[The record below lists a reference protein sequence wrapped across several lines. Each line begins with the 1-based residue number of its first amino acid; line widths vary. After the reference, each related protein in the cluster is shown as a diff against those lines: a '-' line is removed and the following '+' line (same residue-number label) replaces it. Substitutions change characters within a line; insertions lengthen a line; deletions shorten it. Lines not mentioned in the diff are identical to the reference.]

1 MIANRFLKNTSWL
14 LFGKIFQMII
24 QFFIGIISA
33 RYLGPANFGTISY
46 VSSFITFFAS
56 IVLLG
61 LNGVLINELVLN
73 HNREGEI
80 VGTAIFLRF
89 TVGIVSTVLLYIII
103 ILTEGPK
110 SEFLIIA
117 LLMSIQLPLYAFDS
131 IGYWFQSQLLSK
143 KVVIIQ
149 SIAFLVVACYK
160 IYILVS
166 KKPVTWFAFSGSL
179 NIFLMAGLYFI
190 IYKKASTQKLRFS
203 KEFAIRLLKQCFPFL
218 LETLM
223 VQIYAQTDK
232 IMIRNLLGSVREVGI
247 YTACTTIC
255 GLIGFIPVAIID
267 SGRPVIMELKARNDE
282 MYELRLKQL
291 IAAVSWISILYS
303 LFITLF
309 SYPILYIL
317 YGKEFISGN
326 LCLKIVVWYTAFS
339 FLGGIRSIW
348 LICENKNIYVF
359 WLSML
364 GAITNIILNFFLIT
378 RYGIN
383 GAAFA
388 TFLTQLLSN
397 LLYPMFFKETRRFS
411 LLAFDS
417 IFLRNIDLK
426 GLLKYFRYMKNT

>member
-1 MIANRFLKNTSWL
+1 MKGNRFLQNTSWL
-14 LFGKIFQMII
+14 VFGKIFQMII

-33 RYLGPANFGTISY
+33 RYLGPNNFGTISY
-46 VSSFITFFAS
+46 ISSFITFFAS

-61 LNGVLINELVLN
+61 LNGVLINELVVN

-80 VGTAIFLRF
+80 VGTAIYLRF
-89 TVGIVSTVLLYIII
+89 IVGMLSTLLLYVIII
-103 ILTEGPK
+103 FSEGLD
-110 SEFLIIA
+110 SEFFTVALI
-117 LLMSIQLPLYAFDS
+117 MSIQLPLYAFDS

-143 KVVIIQ
+143 KIVLIQ
-149 SIAFLVVACYK
+149 SVAFLFVATYK
-160 IYILVS
+160 VYILITR
-166 KKPVTWFAFSGSL
+166 KPVTWFAFSASL
-179 NIFLMAGLYFI
+179 NILLMAILY
-190 IYKKASTQKLRFS
+190 YLVYRKSSSQKLRFS
-203 KEFAIRLLKQCFPFL
+203 PTFAKRLLRQCFPFL

-232 IMIRNLLGSVREVGI
+232 VMIRNLMGSVGQVGI

-267 SGRPVIMELKARNDE
+267 SGRPVIMELKARNDAK
-282 MYELRLKQL
+282 YELRLKQL

-303 LFITLF
+303 LCISLF

-348 LICENKNIYVF
+348 LICEKKNMYVF

-364 GAITNIILNFFLIT
+364 GAITNVALNLFLIPK
-378 RYGIN
+378 YGIN

-388 TFLTQLLSN
+388 TFLTQVLSN
-397 LLYPMFFKETRRFS
+397 LIYPMFFKQTRRFS
-411 LLAFDS
+411 LLAFNS
-417 IFLRNIDLK
+417 IMLRNIDIR
-426 GLLKYFRYMKNT
+426 GLLKNLRYMR